1 MYNRVLK
8 RPMFRKGGSAA
19 QGSGIMSYVEPRS
32 NFALGSGSLQ
42 GVDSRLTGTGGMFSG
57 QTPTGRALTVVNQPQ
72 PTGRALTVVNQ
83 PKPSGIGI
91 GRGLAGLGLMGST
104 FAPVAGLAYLNRPK
118 TVEALEYM
126 KSMNES
132 GVFDETAGVDSA
144 GDDYTKYA
152 ETLKTLNETGTPLS
166 IEQLPDSV
174 LRAMGTAKSREILA
188 KRKDTGKD
196 TEIPTEDFSDYLT
209 EIPDRKPEVKEK
221 ITPPPSEE
229 KEGMSSAKEEVKK
242 EAEFIKDLL
251 KDEKY
256 SKGEMALLLAES
268 LAVKGG
274 INKKLA
280 KARELGAGIA
290 ATRRKEDKAVTLEAY
305 KRFKEKEREQIKAGK
320 PDAAERMINA
330 RVESAVKTAKNI
342 TKGPSGETLYDGL
355 TKDQIK
361 ERTLSNYF
369 REDKFDEALSK
380 TRLSKES
387 EDISK
392 NIQKI
397 NTLQGKVERGETLTK
412 AEQDN
417 LLKSTEYI
425 RGLSKLP
432 GFSTVYGPSL
442 RKPEYIGGYA
452 SGGRVKY
459 ADGSTMDDETVD
471 EIVTSEVAANNN
483 ETAVK
488 PVMKLS
494 YAELRARLPQEITD
508 DVVNLIANNEQALQD
523 FAYLQT
529 QQDVGNF
536 NVKYGV
542 NLVLP
547 PQT

>member
-1 MYNRVLK
+1 
-8 RPMFRKGGSAA
+8 MFRKGGSTA

-42 GVDSRLTGTGGMFSG
+42 GVDARLTGTGGMFSG
-57 QTPTGRALTVVNQPQ
+57 QTVRPTPTSTPNFTLQGRPYTPTGTALTVID
-72 PTGRALTVVNQ
+72 Q

-91 GRGLAGLGLMGST
+91 GRGLAGVGLMGST

-118 TVEALEYM
+118 TVEELEYM
-126 KSMNES
+126 QEV
-132 GVFDETAGVDSA
+132 GAIDETMTEDQLS
-144 GDDYTKYA
+144 DYF
-152 ETLKTLNETGTPLS
+152 KTRKEKAETGTPLS
-166 IEQLPDSV
+166 IEQLPDSI
-174 LRAMGTAKSREILA
+174 LKAIGTPEAREVLA
-188 KRKDTGKD
+188 KRKNTGKD

-209 EIPDRKPEVKEK
+209 EIPDRKKEK

-280 KARELGAGIA
+280 KARELGGSIA
-290 ATRRKEDKAVTLEAY
+290 ATRRKEDKAITLEAY

-320 PDAAERMINA
+320 PGAPEQLINK
-330 RVESAVKTAKNI
+330 RVESALKTAKKI
-342 TKGPSGETLYDGL
+342 TKGPDGETLYDGL

-361 ERTLSNYF
+361 ERTLANYF
-369 REDKFDEALSK
+369 GEDKFEQATAARRYGEEAKKIGQS
-380 TRLSKES
+380 
-387 EDISK
+387 
-392 NIQKI
+392 IQKI
-397 NTLQGKVERGETLTK
+397 NDLQAKVERGETLSKT
-412 AEQDN
+412 EQDE
-417 LLKSTEYI
+417 LVKRTEYI
-425 RGLSKLP
+425 KGVSKLP
-432 GFSTVYGPSL
+432 GFAETYGISL

-459 ADGSTMDDETVD
+459 ADGSTMDDDETVD

-494 YAELRARLPQEITD
+494 YEELRARLPQEITN

-523 FAYLQT
+523 FAYLRT